1 MNKKF
6 KFRIGIAVAVGLLLS
21 FYFIAVNMS
30 HGKLKIPGR
39 YRVERIDSKTVDGK
53 KQYDTVFH
61 KVAPLTLTNQ
71 LGKVINLNADAKGKI
86 LVVDFI
92 FTTCN
97 SICPRMT
104 SGMKMLQKSFIKK
117 NPEIVQFISISVDP
131 ARDSVL
137 ALREYA
143 DKYQADHDRWWFLTG
158 DRDVIFN
165 YARNE
170 LGLSLNDGDVQGDM
184 IHSSKLVLLDT
195 ARNIRGYYDG
205 LDTMALRQ
213 IADDIVILTMEKAP
227 KKKKN

>member
-6 KFRIGIAVAVGLLLS
+6 KFRVGIAVAVGLLLS
-21 FYFIAVNMS
+21 FYFIAVNLS
-30 HGKLKIPGR
+30 HGKLKIPGK
-39 YRVERIDSKTVDGK
+39 YRAETINSTVVDGK

-71 LGKVINLNADAKGKI
+71 LGKTVNLNEDAKGKI

-158 DRDVIFN
+158 ERDVIFN

-213 IADDIVILTMEKAP
+213 IADDIVILTMEKS
-227 KKKKN
+227 KKKKRK